1 MDQNQEKID
10 PTLVGIAS
18 ALARVEQSQRD
29 LRRELLGNGQKGRI
43 QILEDDVKSLNKKYW
58 SITGGIVVAS
68 HGLRYFLAKLG
79 IF

>member
-18 ALARVEQSQRD
+18 AVSRIDQSVKD
-29 LRRELLGNGQKGRI
+29 LRRELIGNGQPGRLPK
-43 QILEDDVKSLNKKYW
+43 LEDDVKALNKKYW

-79 IF
+79 II